1 MHLLTMELDLIVP
14 PIALLVVLLALNAAL
29 TWVVKR
35 LGGSVFPLA
44 LFATA
49 SAFVI
54 TAVFAAWFKF
64 GRTTFPA
71 RYLFMIPF
79 YVVWKIPLYWSF
91 AFRSPHG
98 TWERAERST
107 SGF

>member
-1 MHLLTMELDLIVP
+1 M
-14 PIALLVVLLALNAAL
+14 
-29 TWVVKR
+29 
-35 LGGSVFPLA
+35 GGSLFPLA

-49 SAFVI
+49 SAFVVA
-54 TAVFAAWFKF
+54 AVGVAWFKF

-91 AFRSPHG
+91 AVRGPYT

-107 SGF
+107 TGF